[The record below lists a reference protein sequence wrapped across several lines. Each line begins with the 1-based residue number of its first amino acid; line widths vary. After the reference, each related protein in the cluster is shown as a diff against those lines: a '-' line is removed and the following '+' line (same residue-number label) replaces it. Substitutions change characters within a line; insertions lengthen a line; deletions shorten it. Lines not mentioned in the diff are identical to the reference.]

1 MVGIP
6 TITNTNQYTNLVKA
20 VVSGIVS
27 REAEQLPCSMNSVHL
42 ANLTFDTIVTDTII
56 TDTGTIVIHT
66 SNNVGS
72 QCVLM
77 THIKDGQD
85 WMDGSLCRVKQQEM

>member
-1 MVGIP
+1 M
-6 TITNTNQYTNLVKA
+6 KA

-72 QCVLM
+72 QCVIM
-77 THIKDGQD
+77 THQRRTGLDG
-85 WMDGSLCRVKQQEM
+85 WMDGSLCRVKSRQVPRLTSHRKWVGEPD